1 MSFHVVEDTKGM
13 DTTERAL
20 TKLKNDIQEGKEIE
34 SELSRIWEKIK
45 MDAIIE
51 CPKDTGSLSQTIK
64 VVKTSIESMISG
76 VSPIKSIT
84 LFDRTIVAGDFFK
97 TNPKTKGPVDYAG
110 FVHDGYVMRNG
121 LIYNGRPFLTNAL
134 AKNDEEL
141 NAAINRALVKLGKKF
156 ERSV

>member
-1 MSFHVVEDTKGM
+1 MSFHVVEETKGM
-13 DTTERAL
+13 GTTEKSL
-20 TKLKNDIQEGKEIE
+20 EQLKRDIQEGKEIE
-34 SELSRIWEKIK
+34 QELARVWEKIR
-45 MDAIIE
+45 MDAYID
-51 CPKDTGSLSQTIK
+51 CPKDTGALSETIR
-64 VVKTSIESMISG
+64 VVKTPLTSLTGNISP
-76 VSPIKSIT
+76 VKSIT
-84 LFDRTIVAGDFFK
+84 VFDRTIIAGDLMRL
-97 TNPKTKGPVDYAG
+97 NRKTKGPVDYAG